1 MPVPWSD
8 AENDAIVAD
17 YFAMLAHDAAGR
29 AYSKAAHRR
38 ALVTRVKRAEGSVE
52 YKHQNISAVLKG
64 LGEDWIAGYKPAFNF
79 QWSLVDTVA
88 RWLARNPDWVARTPE
103 RNRITE
109 VREASAAY
117 EPLSLGGEE
126 APLWIGPP
134 PTHSN
139 APPPDELA
147 QMMSVAA
154 RFDVAERDA
163 RNRALGRSG
172 ARARRE

>member
-1 MPVPWSD
+1 MD
-8 AENDAIVAD
+8 A
-17 YFAMLAHDAAGR
+17 
-29 AYSKAAHRR
+29 
-38 ALVTRVKRAEGSVE
+38 
-52 YKHQNISAVLKG
+52 
-64 LGEDWIAGYKPAFNF
+64 
-79 QWSLVDTVA
+79 VA

-163 RNRALGRSG
+163 RNRAFGRSG